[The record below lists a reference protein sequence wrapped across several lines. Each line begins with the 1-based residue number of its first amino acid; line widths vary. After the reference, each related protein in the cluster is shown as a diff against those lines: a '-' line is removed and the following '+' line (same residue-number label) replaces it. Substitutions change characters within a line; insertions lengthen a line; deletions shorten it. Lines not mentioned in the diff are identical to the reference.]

1 VVKQMLR
8 PLVLLSQ
15 ILLWA
20 SVCNTFSLSPCSVC
34 RNKAHSI
41 SRKVSGH
48 SSTAL
53 FFGSSQQLRGL
64 GRGIRSNFRKVKNPS
79 LIDTKAMFTGIVEEM
94 GSVLNLEKDESGGG
108 VTLKISC
115 KVVLEGAYLGC
126 SIAVNGVCLTV
137 TEFDERQ
144 FTVSHDR

>member
-1 VVKQMLR
+1 
-8 PLVLLSQ
+8 
-15 ILLWA
+15 
-20 SVCNTFSLSPCSVC
+20 
-34 RNKAHSI
+34 
-41 SRKVSGH
+41 
-48 SSTAL
+48 
-53 FFGSSQQLRGL
+53 
-64 GRGIRSNFRKVKNPS
+64 
-79 LIDTKAMFTGIVEEM
+79 MFTGIVEEM